1 MRHPGDRRSGMA
13 DGGRHGCHDDAML
26 READVGKTEGPA
38 LRREEPAEIE
48 LLGRARAR
56 LRMLVGLGVDA
67 NVGEEPVEER
77 GHGTASGGT
86 AGGATDREN
95 VARRPP
101 FLPWPQSPFPHRTG
115 ERFAGRLVAWN
126 GFW

>member
-1 MRHPGDRRSGMA
+1 MGHPGDRRGGMA

-67 NVGEEPVEER
+67 DVGEEPVEER
-77 GHGTASGGT
+77 RHGKTPGRRAGTAAERRTRPSAPP
-86 AGGATDREN
+86 AGGGF
-95 VARRPP
+95 RRIVPRRSVEM
-101 FLPWPQSPFPHRTG
+101 SP
-115 ERFAGRLVAWN
+115 
-126 GFW
+126 

>member
-1 MRHPGDRRSGMA
+1 
-13 DGGRHGCHDDAML
+13 ML
-26 READVGKTEGPA
+26 REGDVGEAEGPA

-67 NVGEEPVEER
+67 DVGEEPVEER

-86 AGGATDREN
+86 AGGAAATGKRKPITPPGRP
-95 VARRPP
+95 AIAAIGIPLRSLRRVK
-101 FLPWPQSPFPHRTG
+101 WGS
-115 ERFAGRLVAWN
+115 
-126 GFW
+126 